1 MTTNRKADQDAYETE
16 RLWPATVDQHIQLDV
31 LLAPRTAWRPGE
43 GFNRAQAEDLL
54 DRLKRAG

>member
-1 MTTNRKADQDAYETE
+1 MTNSKAEKDEYENE
-16 RLWPATVDQHIQLDV
+16 RMWPATVDQHIQLDV
-31 LLAPRTAWRPGE
+31 LLAPRGAWRPGE